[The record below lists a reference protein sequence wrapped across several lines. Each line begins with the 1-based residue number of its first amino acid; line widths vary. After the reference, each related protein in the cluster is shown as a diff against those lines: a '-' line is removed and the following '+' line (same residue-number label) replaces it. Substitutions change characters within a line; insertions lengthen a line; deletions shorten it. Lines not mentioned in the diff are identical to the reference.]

1 MTMALRGRKPT
12 PVVEKILTGNPGGR
26 SLATMLPQPRKRK
39 PTPHKVVEEDPRA
52 MRHWT
57 LVLEECAP
65 GHLVR
70 LDTALL
76 ERFCKC
82 MSRLEEAE
90 EKLEGTSMMLRSPQG
105 FPIQSPWLSV
115 VNKQT
120 ELSRK
125 LASELGI
132 TPAMR
137 NRMGANDGADADDD
151 PTSHFFN

>member
-1 MTMALRGRKPT
+1 MALRGRKPT
-12 PVVEKILTGNPGGR
+12 PVAEKILTGNPGHKA
-26 SLATMLPQPRKRK
+26 LTTLVPPPKKRK
-39 PTPHKVVEEDPRA
+39 PVPSAVVAADARA
-52 MRHWT
+52 MRHWE
-57 LVLEECAP
+57 LVMEEAAP
-65 GHLVR
+65 GHIVR

-90 EKLEGTSMMLRSPQG
+90 IKLEQTTTMLKSPNG
-105 FPIQSPWLSV
+105 FPIQSPYLAV

-120 ELSRK
+120 ELSVK

-137 NRMGANDGADADDD
+137 NRMGAHDAEDAADD
-151 PTSHFFN
+151 PTAHFFN